1 MDPSTVSISPTTTIY
16 TYSSEI
22 AQLDNSIGE
31 ERRQVRG
38 EFDHQSI
45 FKGQPRP
52 GLDNAWDTI
61 SNIGIIS
68 IDENVFPQLNKSLDL
83 AAKLPSTQ
91 GGGYFASLDVFHQLH
106 CLVSFLPSFSYVTK
120 ADYPQNMIRKF
131 TYLDYYRDQL
141 RQHNPSMEVLEHHK
155 GMIQTFT
162 EGVCSHYA

>member
-1 MDPSTVSISPTTTIY
+1 MSISPTATIY

-38 EFDHQSI
+38 EFDHQNI

-52 GLDNAWDTI
+52 DLDNAWDTI

-106 CLVSFLPSFSYVTK
+106 CLVTFFLPFLTLLK
-120 ADYPQNMIRKF
+120 LTI
-131 TYLDYYRDQL
+131 YR
-141 RQHNPSMEVLEHHK
+141 
-155 GMIQTFT
+155 I
-162 EGVCSHYA
+162 